1 MNKESEQKMQI
12 SRCGNHDKS
21 VWTSLQMRVRK
32 YAFMGTKWLKPSL
45 TYKITKY
52 SKKISHAE
60 LDNSASKAF
69 KVFILIYKYR
79 TILCLI
85 IRTIIAVCISL

>member
-32 YAFMGTKWLKPSL
+32 YAFMGTKWYKHSL
-45 TYKITKY
+45 TYKITTY

-60 LDNSASKAF
+60 LDTSAAKAF
-69 KVFILIYKYR
+69 KVLILIYGY
-79 TILCLI
+79 I
-85 IRTIIAVCISL
+85 IVL

>member
-12 SRCGNHDKS
+12 SRCGNYDKS
-21 VWTSLQMRVRK
+21 ALNSLQMRGRR
-32 YAFMGTKWLKPSL
+32 YLLGGTKWLKPSL

-60 LDNSASKAF
+60 LDNSAAKAF

-79 TILCLI
+79 IILCLI
-85 IRTIIAVCISL
+85 IRTIIAVCCLL

>member
-1 MNKESEQKMQI
+1 MNKESEQKMQL

-21 VWTSLQMRVRK
+21 AWTSLPRRERRYVL
-32 YAFMGTKWLKPSL
+32 GDTKWNHTSL

-60 LDNSASKAF
+60 LDNSAAKAF
-69 KVFILIYKYR
+69 KVFILIYKY
-79 TILCLI
+79 I
-85 IRTIIAVCISL
+85 IVLL